1 MEDQITAMA
10 TITKLHKID
19 NLICEEEIF
28 FRHQSV
34 NKAYYIAIIL
44 LLYCYY
50 IAIISV
56 HCDSGYVMTETP
68 TLIV

>member
-19 NLICEEEIF
+19 NLILEEEIF

-34 NKAYYIAIIL
+34 NNCYYIAIIL
-44 LLYCYY
+44 LLYQF
-50 IAIISV
+50 
-56 HCDSGYVMTETP
+56 
-68 TLIV
+68 IVIVGMNDEK